1 MSLDGEDGKLVGL
14 NPGKAKTDIEN
25 INAGICGLQ
34 RRLVEIT
41 STFFADLSNA
51 WYSPKG
57 IEFQGKVLPKIES
70 INDQII
76 GFNDKTITKC
86 VAAFNRL
93 ASAHG
98 TGGISVNP
106 GPYLGTEYAMMEDAD
121 PEGKVGMSVSQVKA
135 IRENYVAALCSVVGG
150 LSSVPS
156 RIAFYDT
163 DGAFAGACQSNVEAL
178 RALVEDATAEIRN
191 LVDTASNEETA
202 RVEQGAQTAA
212 SQMHY

>member
-98 TGGISVNP
+98 TGGIAVNP
-106 GPYLGTEYAMMEDAD
+106 GPYLGTEYAMMKDAD
-121 PEGKVGMSVSQVKA
+121 PEGKVGMSVSQVKT
-135 IRENYVAALCSVVGG
+135 ITENYVAALSSVVGG

-156 RIAFYDT
+156 SIAFYDT
-163 DGAFAGACQSNVEAL
+163 DGSFAGACRSNVEAL
-178 RALVEDATAEIRN
+178 RSLVGEATSTIRTTVDA
-191 LVDTASNEETA
+191 ASEEETA

-212 SQMHY
+212 AQMH

>member
-25 INAGICGLQ
+25 INAGICGMQ

-106 GPYLGTEYAMMEDAD
+106 GPYEGTEYTMMKDAD
-121 PEGKVGMSVSQVKA
+121 PEGKVGMSVSQVKT
-135 IRENYVAALCSVVGG
+135 ITENYIAALSSVVGG

-178 RALVEDATAEIRN
+178 RVLVEEATAAIRI

>member
-25 INAGICGLQ
+25 INAGICGMQ

-93 ASAHG
+93 DSAHG

-106 GPYLGTEYAMMEDAD
+106 GPYLGTEYAMMKDAD
-121 PEGKVGMSVSQVKA
+121 PEGKVGMSVSQVKT
-135 IRENYVAALCSVVGG
+135 ITENYVAALSSVVGG

-202 RVEQGAQTAA
+202 RTEQGAQTAA
-212 SQMHY
+212 SQMH

>member
-1 MSLDGEDGKLVGL
+1 MSLDGEDGRIVGL
-14 NPGKAKTDIEN
+14 NPGKAKADIEN
-25 INAGICGLQ
+25 INAGICGVQ
-34 RRLVEIT
+34 RKLIDIT
-41 STFFADLSNA
+41 STFFTDLSNA

-98 TGGISVNP
+98 TGGIAVNP
-106 GPYLGTEYAMMEDAD
+106 GPYLGTEYAMMKDAD
-121 PEGKVGMSVSQVKA
+121 PEGKVGMSVSQVKT
-135 IRENYVAALCSVVGG
+135 ITENYVAALSSVVGG

-202 RVEQGAQTAA
+202 RTEQGAQTAA
-212 SQMHY
+212 SQMH